1 MEYVVHLVE
10 LITDAS
16 GSRAN
21 GETVHY
27 ISSKTKKAA
36 INAAIKGVKRPDI
49 LSAWI
54 YEESE
59 NDYPYKAYIYKGDK
73 QITDTTHC

>member
-1 MEYVVHLVE
+1 M
-10 LITDAS
+10 
-16 GSRAN
+16 
-21 GETVHY
+21 
-27 ISSKTKKAA
+27 
-36 INAAIKGVKRPDI
+36 NAAIKGVSLPDI